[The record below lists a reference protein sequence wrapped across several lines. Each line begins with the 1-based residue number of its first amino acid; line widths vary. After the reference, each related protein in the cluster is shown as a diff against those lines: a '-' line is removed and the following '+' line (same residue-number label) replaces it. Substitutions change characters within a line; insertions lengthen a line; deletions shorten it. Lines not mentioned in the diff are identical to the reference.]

1 MAEKLTEI
9 TTQYHTF
16 VDNQVLTKD
25 QLNGFIDYF
34 EDQHRLSRV
43 FLHGV
48 GIVCGFKLHFDN
60 SGKTV
65 TITQGVGVTTDG
77 DLILLRKNIPESPEK
92 SIDLKE
98 IKFTHFR
105 KFEDNFANYR
115 FFRRKEEG
123 SETETLMDLWEI
135 LPGQTEEEDLLEDLP
150 DLENKVVLLYLE
162 AYAKEGDLCT
172 TVDCDNQGVEQ
183 VARLRVLLVSKED
196 AEYIAENDSL
206 FSKFDMAGKY
216 FDLPEVAVPRV
227 ILNPNNSSDYE
238 NLKLAFRN
246 AINDNALLSN
256 LSTGITK
263 IIEDFNVILQLKL
276 PKNILLS
283 LLGKLKEIA
292 GSGSFSIPF
301 NIQYRYDCFKDVVD
315 TYMEIKT
322 LLLSLKE
329 ECCPDIHAF
338 PKHLLLGSL
347 DETESPVKHFRHRF
361 YKSPAL
367 TCGTGKLEQCRN
379 LVLRLVEII
388 SGFGDKPGEI
398 KITPSKK
405 MEVLG
410 HRAVPFYYD
419 VNLKLLEYWNYC
431 KTEKNAQDTNLSYH
445 RENLADLPHIREP
458 LKYNIDGFDFYRI
471 EGHQGKNFKTALEE
485 IIGQKEQYGLAFDV
499 KALSVNLNTE
509 NLNIDDYECEFEDL
523 KVLLSAWTAEQ
534 ECILAQVSSFFSGFS
549 LVNPGANVKDPVLTH
564 RVKANTFTV
573 SDAAFSDRLKADAG
587 TSKSTDNVF
596 SARESFAKE
605 KFAQEILFEQP
616 LLAYKSTVIPDN
628 LTTEKDSLGSVLVKA
643 YEESK
648 GGSVNDVIAKS
659 KTLVEAQISDEV
671 WAEQPEMKAFVI
683 DQSIELLAWSN
694 ELVVKMPGRIQD
706 FTVNQVD
713 TYKLT
718 LEELCI
724 RVKQMKNRYQ
734 NIELTQSLKL
744 FMDLLINQL
753 SLVCC
758 SGKKLEILFEEISK
772 RKESILIRLQLA
784 KFIEK
789 HPGLEHKAGVQPGG
803 TFVLVYLNK
812 IQTEPSRDVSVGRFD
827 VAENLIV
834 AGTKSSST
842 KETANRISELE
853 KYTEFLKK
861 ENLAK
866 DEILRVE
873 AVIKDERARLV
884 GKLLAEADIP
894 NNTVIADFSLPY
906 LCCSDCAPV
915 NFIIQKPPAKLQLEK
930 DTLCIGSDTGVIL
943 YDVSPADGVIAA
955 DPETDGLTIEDGK
968 ITIDPDAFPE
978 EMIGQTIRFTVN
990 QQVTDAELTVYKAPQ
1005 VDFEAPER
1013 AAVGQEITFKPLG
1026 HPEGASFLW
1035 DFGDGTVSAEE
1046 SPAHTYEELPGTDEN
1061 SVVVKLAVTGPNGV
1075 CTSTA
1080 EHEIQLFE
1088 IIIEVDLTERDFCE
1102 NDESGHPFIIT
1113 GEGAEVVIEG
1123 AGVEPT
1129 ADGGFVFIPAK
1140 AGVGDH
1146 RFTING
1152 EPSGIVATVHA
1163 MPVVAFEPRQ
1173 EGNQLILSNNSAGAV
1188 SYVWSINEDKIER
1201 DDTSPVII
1209 DLTPDTPTSWVLVL
1223 EATSEFCGTVTT
1235 EAITFQTEPVEPPAD
1250 NCIETA
1256 TGDMLRDLDLLREL
1270 NLPGSNFVVPIWM
1283 ATSQLY
1289 GGTDEFNEGVLNDV
1303 ENFLKGGNN
1312 DKLSGLFLNLW
1323 TQTSGM
1329 ILELSG
1335 NPESEEFQRL
1345 VQLFALQLRLF
1356 YNILGCQN
1364 NDVLEASGEILKRL
1378 LEQILAILRS
1388 FRERDI
1394 KLPESLRAFLEAW
1407 AERVAGKAIL
1417 EEHVKIIL
1425 EDNLV

>member
-48 GIVCGFKLHFDN
+48 GIVCGFKLRFDN

-77 DLILLRKNIPESPEK
+77 DLILLRKNIPESPEN

-135 LPGQTEEEDLLEDLP
+135 LPGQTGEEDPLEDLP

-196 AEYIAENDSL
+196 AEYIAGNDSL
-206 FSKFDMAGKY
+206 FTKFDMAGKY
-216 FDLPEVAVPRV
+216 FDLPDAAVRRV
-227 ILNPNNSSDYE
+227 VLNPNNSKDYQ
-238 NLKLAFRN
+238 NLKLAFHQ
-246 AINDNALLSN
+246 AMNDNTLLSN

-263 IIEDFNVILQLKL
+263 IVEDFDSILQLKL
-276 PKNILLS
+276 PNNTLTSVLT
-283 LLGKLKEIA
+283 KLKEIA
-292 GSGSFSIPF
+292 GSGSFNIPF
-301 NIQYRYDCFKDVVD
+301 NVQYRYDCFKDVAD
-315 TYMEIKT
+315 TYMEIKS

-338 PKHLLLGSL
+338 PKHLLVGSL

-367 TCGTGKLEQCRN
+367 TCGTGKIEQCRN
-379 LVLRLVEII
+379 LFLRLVQMVT
-388 SGFGDKPGEI
+388 GFGEKPGEI

-405 MEVLG
+405 MVVPGE
-410 HRAVPFYYD
+410 RAVPFYYD
-419 VNLKLLEYWNYC
+419 VNLKLLEYWNYY

-445 RENLADLPHIREP
+445 RENLANLPHIQNP
-458 LKYNIDGFDFYRI
+458 LRYNIDGFDFYRI
-471 EGHQGKNFKTALEE
+471 EGHQGKDYKTALEE
-485 IIGQKEQYGLAFDV
+485 IMEQKEQFGLAFDV

-564 RVKANTFTV
+564 RVKASAFETK
-573 SDAAFSDRLKADAG
+573 DAAFSTRL
-587 TSKSTDNVF
+587 TSGLSSSGKISDVF
-596 SARESFAKE
+596 AARESVSKE
-605 KFAQEILFEQP
+605 KFAKQIYIEEP
-616 LLAYKSTVIPDN
+616 LALKSTVIPDN
-628 LTTEKDSLGSVLVKA
+628 FTTEKDALGSVLIKA
-643 YEESK
+643 YEETK

-659 KTLVEAQISDEV
+659 KDLVEAQLSDEV
-671 WAEQPEMKAFVI
+671 WGEQPEMKAFVI

-694 ELVVKMPGRIQD
+694 ELVGKMPGRIQD

-713 TYKLT
+713 IYKLT
-718 LEELCI
+718 LEELCA
-724 RVKQMKNRYQ
+724 RVKLMKNRYQ

-753 SLVCC
+753 SFVCC
-758 SGKKLEILFEEISK
+758 SGKKLEILFEEINK

-812 IQTEPSRDVSVGRFD
+812 IQTEPVRDVNPATFD
-827 VAENLIV
+827 VADNLVV
-834 AGTKSSST
+834 AGAKSSSA
-842 KETANRISELE
+842 KETAKRISELE

-866 DEILRVE
+866 DEISRFE
-873 AVIKDERARLV
+873 ALITEERSRLFGSLV
-884 GKLLAEADIP
+884 AEADIP
-894 NNTVIADFSLPY
+894 NNTVVADFSLPY

-915 NFIIQKPPAKLQLEK
+915 NFIIQKPPAKLRLEK
-930 DTLCIGSDTGVIL
+930 ETLCIGSDTGVIL
-943 YDVSPADGVIAA
+943 YDVSPPDGVIAA
-955 DPETDGLTIEDGK
+955 DPETEGLTIGDGK
-968 ITIDPDAFPE
+968 ITIDPAAFPE
-978 EMIGQTIRFTVN
+978 EMLGQTIHFTVN
-990 QQVTDAELTVYKAPQ
+990 QQITDAELTVYKAPQ

-1013 AAVGQEITFKPLG
+1013 AAVGQQITLKPFG
-1026 HPEGASFLW
+1026 DIEGVSFLW
-1035 DFGDGTVSAEE
+1035 DFGDG
-1046 SPAHTYEELPGTDEN
+1046 SPTSTQQNPTHVYEELPGTDDN
-1061 SVVVKLAVTGPNGV
+1061 TIVVKLVVTGANGV
-1075 CTSTA
+1075 CTATA

-1102 NDESGHPFIIT
+1102 NDETGHPFTISA
-1113 GEGAEVVIEG
+1113 EGTDVVIEG
-1123 AGVEPT
+1123 PGVER
-1129 ADGGFVFIPAK
+1129 DENGNFVFVPAK

-1152 EPSGIVATVHA
+1152 EPSGIIATVHA
-1163 MPVVAFEPRQ
+1163 MPVAAFEPRQ
-1173 EGNQLILSNNSAGAV
+1173 EGNQLILTNNSTGAV
-1188 SYVWSINEDKIER
+1188 SYVWSINEEKIER

-1209 DLTPDTPTSWVLVL
+1209 DLTPDSPTSWALVL
-1223 EATSEFCGTVTT
+1223 EATSEFCGTVATDV
-1235 EAITFQTEPVEPPAD
+1235 ITFQTEPVEPPAD
-1250 NCIETA
+1250 TCIEVA
-1256 TGDMLRDLDLLREL
+1256 VESMQRDLKFLQTL
-1270 NLPGSNFVVPIWM
+1270 NLASSNFVVPIWIS
-1283 ATSQLY
+1283 TSELY
-1289 GGTDEFNEGVLNDV
+1289 GGTEEFSNGVLNDV
-1303 ENFLKGGNN
+1303 ENFLKGNNN
-1312 DKLSGLFLNLW
+1312 DKLPELFLNLW
-1323 TQTSGM
+1323 TETSGM
-1329 ILELSG
+1329 IIELSG
-1335 NPESEEFQRL
+1335 NPENEEFQHL
-1345 VQLFALQLRLF
+1345 VQIFALQLQLF
-1356 YNILGCQN
+1356 YNVLGCQN

-1378 LEQILAILRS
+1378 LDQILAILRS
-1388 FRERDI
+1388 FREREI
-1394 KLPESLRAFLEAW
+1394 QLPESLRAFLEAW
-1407 AERVAGKAIL
+1407 AERVAGKGIL

-1425 EDNLV
+1425 EEDLV